1 MRSRYKI
8 FNDEALYFVT
18 STTIE
23 WVSIFTNEKYYNILI
38 EAIKFYQTK
47 SKLEIFAYVILP
59 NHFHL
64 ILRSKELINIM
75 KLIKMYSAKEI
86 IKQLTEDRKNQ
97 ILELLRL
104 SKKNYKTQSNYQV
117 WQEGYKPKEILS
129 DKMLRQKIDY
139 IHYNPVKKGL
149 VSEPIDWKYS
159 SAGFYE
165 TSV

>member
-1 MRSRYKI
+1 
-8 FNDEALYFVT
+8 
-18 STTIE
+18 
-23 WVSIFTNEKYYNILI
+23 
-38 EAIKFYQTK
+38 
-47 SKLEIFAYVILP
+47 LEIFAYVILP

-86 IKQLTEDRKNQ
+86 IKQLKEDRKNQ